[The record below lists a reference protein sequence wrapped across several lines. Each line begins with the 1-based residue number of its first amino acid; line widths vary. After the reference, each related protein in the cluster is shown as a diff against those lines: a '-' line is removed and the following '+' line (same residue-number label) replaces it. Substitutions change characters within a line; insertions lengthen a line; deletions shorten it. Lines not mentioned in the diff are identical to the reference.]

1 MCALREASMLQGFVI
16 PVNIRVTDAN
26 DNAPQFINAPYIL
39 NISEV
44 CNTTHITYCN
54 VVRGFINRHAVHSRR
69 HSTFDIS
76 RITTSRPKRAFKGAG
91 LITFLNVRR

>member
-1 MCALREASMLQGFVI
+1 VI

-44 CNTTHITYCN
+44 SMTNAVSGACLHTVQYNTN
-54 VVRGFINRHAVHSRR
+54 PGE
-69 HSTFDIS
+69 
-76 RITTSRPKRAFKGAG
+76 RAYG
-91 LITFLNVRR
+91 L